1 LNIIDRFKN
10 QRISQLIHLK
20 NRVSGQ
26 FPRICN
32 CLRLKNKRSAQV
44 SLRKKEGAAVAHY
57 GDLQTCGSVWVCP
70 VCGSIITEGRAE
82 IVQTAINNWRDMSPD
97 NCVIMITFTTPHYLF
112 QPLSEVLSIQDK
124 AMRIMKKQ
132 PQRGLYT
139 VYRTIVHGIGSIG
152 NYTGRELTWGQLNG
166 WHPHRHVLFFC
177 KRQNIAKL
185 RRLQFDLTIAW
196 IIAFKKA
203 GGEIR
208 NIEHFSRRAIKV
220 DQITDDDGY
229 TRISRYITT
238 VEGETWTLAKEATK
252 GPIKIAKNGNIT
264 PFGMLDVMRHGRL
277 EVIRQGLREGIIL
290 GELEAILRDPL
301 LCLYSRKFYEYACT
315 MKGKKQFF
323 GSPGLA
329 DKLGVREVS
338 DKDIL
343 EEKKTGNHYS
353 FLSDP
358 DWQII
363 IENELRGEIREL
375 TRDVNEFEF
384 MDLLD
389 EYLKDFKKISA

>member
-1 LNIIDRFKN
+1 
-10 QRISQLIHLK
+10 
-20 NRVSGQ
+20 
-26 FPRICN
+26 
-32 CLRLKNKRSAQV
+32 
-44 SLRKKEGAAVAHY
+44 
-57 GDLQTCGSVWVCP
+57 
-70 VCGSIITEGRAE
+70 
-82 IVQTAINNWRDMSPD
+82 
-97 NCVIMITFTTPHYLF
+97 
-112 QPLSEVLSIQDK
+112 
-124 AMRIMKKQ
+124 MKKQ

-139 VYRTIVHGIGSIG
+139 VYRTIVQGIGSIG

-166 WHPHRHVLFFC
+166 WHPHRHVLIFC
-177 KRQNIAKL
+177 KRQNISKL
-185 RRLQFDLTIAW
+185 RRLQFDVTIAW
-196 IIAFKKA
+196 IIAFQKA

-208 NIEHFSRRAIKV
+208 NMEHVFRRAVKV

-238 VEGETWTLAKEATK
+238 VEGESWTLAKEATK
-252 GPIKIAKNGNIT
+252 GLIKTAKNGNIT
-264 PFGMLDVMRHGRL
+264 PFGML
-277 EVIRQGLREGIIL
+277 EAIRQG
-290 GELEAILRDPL
+290 DPL
-301 LCLYSRKFYEYACT
+301 SDLYSWKFYEYAIT
-315 MKGKKQFF
+315 MKGKNQFF

-343 EEKKTGNHYS
+343 EKKKTGNHYS